1 MAQRPELQLAFTPG
15 ACPDCGS
22 RRANMPPAAV
32 VVPNDIDLTARD
44 FEGLRQLMLES
55 LVLDN
60 PDRQRWSEADLEVAL
75 VEVLAAGLDHLSH
88 SIDVLF
94 AERFL
99 QTARWPRSVVRLL
112 TMIDGVSPALSAL
125 RQVMRRDERVRFG
138 FDDPSVAPATA
149 LFAALDAHPQLIDI
163 AKSAALEGVNRL
175 VSCISLDD
183 LQDHLQRVPLF
194 SQVRARYLTEGGVAI
209 YEAAVLLQDSS
220 WRLFSLIDDLG
231 QFTADFIAYFR
242 VSEAELTPPTDGLA
256 AGNAGLPA
264 LSEAE
269 IRQTSIRA
277 TVMYVL
283 QPLMPIG
290 IRFRLV
296 EGQTIGV
303 YMRLCVEVAP
313 TYFRSEVDAAVREV
327 LSAGANG
334 MFQQTQFGFGQPLYV
349 SDIQEALSALAGV
362 QGVIISHLQM
372 VGVPSSEASG
382 SGVLIP
388 PANRAL
394 ALDAD
399 NPDSETGYYALKLSG
414 GLIG

>member
-1 MAQRPELQLAFTPG
+1 MAQRPELQLSFTPG
-15 ACPDCGS
+15 DCPDCGS
-22 RRANMPPAAV
+22 RRADMPPAAV
-32 VVPNDIDLTARD
+32 AVPDDIDLTARD

-60 PDRQRWSEADLEVAL
+60 PDRQRWSEADLEVAI
-75 VEVLAAGLDHLSH
+75 VEVLAAGLDQMSH

-112 TMIDGVSPALSAL
+112 TMIDGVAPAVSAL
-125 RQVMRRDERVRFG
+125 RRLMREDERDRFG
-138 FDDPSVAPATA
+138 FDDPTLAPAGA
-149 LFAALDAHPQLIDI
+149 LFAALEAHPQLTET
-163 AKSAALEGVNRL
+163 AKFAALEGVNRL

-183 LQDHLQRVPLF
+183 LRDHLREVPLF
-194 SQVRARYLTEGGVAI
+194 SQVQVRYLTEGGIAI
-209 YEAAVLLQDSS
+209 YEAAILLQDSN
-220 WRLFSLIDDLG
+220 WRLVSPIDDLG
-231 QFTADFIAYFR
+231 QFATDFIDYFR
-242 VSEAELTPPTDGLA
+242 DVEADLTPPADGLA
-256 AGNAGLPA
+256 SGSTGLPA
-264 LSEAE
+264 LTDTE

-277 TVMYVL
+277 AVTYVL

-290 IRFRLV
+290 TRFRLI

-313 TYFRSEVDAAVREV
+313 TYFRSEVGAAVRDV
-327 LSAGANG
+327 LSTGPAGL
-334 MFQQTQFGFGQPLYV
+334 FQQAKFGFGQPLYV
-349 SDIQEALSALAGV
+349 SDIQEALSALEGV
-362 QGVIISHLQM
+362 EGVIISHLQM
-372 VGVPSSEASG
+372 VGVPGSEASNVG
-382 SGVLIP
+382 ILIP

-399 NPDSETGYYALKLSG
+399 NPGPETGYYTLKLSG

>member
-1 MAQRPELQLAFTPG
+1 
-15 ACPDCGS
+15 
-22 RRANMPPAAV
+22 
-32 VVPNDIDLTARD
+32 
-44 FEGLRQLMLES
+44 
-55 LVLDN
+55 
-60 PDRQRWSEADLEVAL
+60 
-75 VEVLAAGLDHLSH
+75 
-88 SIDVLF
+88 
-94 AERFL
+94 
-99 QTARWPRSVVRLL
+99 
-112 TMIDGVSPALSAL
+112 MIDGVAPALSAL
-125 RQVMRRDERVRFG
+125 RQVMRRDERARFG
-138 FDDPSVAPATA
+138 FDDPSVAPASA

-183 LQDHLQRVPLF
+183 LHDHLHDVPLF
-194 SQVRARYLTEGGVAI
+194 SQVRARYLNEGGVAI

-231 QFTADFIAYFR
+231 QFTDDFIAYFR
-242 VSEAELTPPTDGLA
+242 VAEAELTPPTDGLA

-264 LSEAE
+264 LSDAE

-277 TVMYVL
+277 AVMYVL

-290 IRFRLV
+290 TRLRLV

-313 TYFRSEVDAAVREV
+313 TYFRSEVGAAVRDV

-372 VGVPSSEASG
+372 VGVPGSEASG

-394 ALDAD
+394 SLDAD
-399 NPDSETGYYALKLSG
+399 NPGPETGYYSLKMSG